1 MPFTAEQINLVLRT
15 VENDQ
20 LLFNSPFAGEA
31 TSPFYHLQADALCW
45 EDEVPQDLSY
55 QSQRVVMFLLA
66 VRSQSYLESEPEMAE
81 LVQQLRQIAPAWPF
95 LRPDRFDKQW
105 LALLAALRDAAFKNL
120 EREFQQC
127 RSRRSQP
134 E

>member
-1 MPFTAEQINLVLRT
+1 MPVTAAQIDLVLRT

-20 LLFNSPFAGEA
+20 LLFNSLSAGEA

-45 EDEVPQDLSY
+45 EDEVPHDLSY

-66 VRSQSYLESEPEMAE
+66 VRSQSYLDSAPEMAE

-105 LALLAALRDAAFKNL
+105 QATLAALRDAAFKNL
-120 EREFQQC
+120 ERELQQ
-127 RSRRSQP
+127 RKRGRSQP